1 VTAESING
9 LRAGGCFSKVLD
21 EINAHS
27 GIIGG
32 VAIGVVV
39 VMVKHI
45 VLVTEYILFLFYTT
59 GDLGKLKKRKHLC
72 INFLEQLHKNYCVL
86 LRLLAR
92 HAKFPYCIVVF
103 MKPVKLFY
111 LFVCKQMLA
120 MHFVGCLLN
129 FGRKDFPSL
138 KTEREAFLQAI

>member
-39 VMVKHI
+39 VMVKPI

-59 GDLGKLKKRKHLC
+59 GDLGKLKKRK
-72 INFLEQLHKNYCVL
+72 QLHKNYCVL
-86 LRLLAR
+86 LRLLVR
-92 HAKFPYCIVVF
+92 HAKFPYCILVF